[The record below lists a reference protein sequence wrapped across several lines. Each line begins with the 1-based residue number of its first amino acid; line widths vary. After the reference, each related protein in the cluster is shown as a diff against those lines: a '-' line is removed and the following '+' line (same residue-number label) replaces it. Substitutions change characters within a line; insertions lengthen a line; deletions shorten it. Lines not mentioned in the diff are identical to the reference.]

1 MSRRSTNILPGSRDG
16 TSQRSRRMA
25 ALDPA
30 HAPIDERTTADV
42 LGFVQV
48 YAAQLRFLEGDDET
62 GGVRTTGMWADFARR
77 DDISIADIVAYLA
90 DPARFTG
97 ERARWL
103 GRPHFALL
111 LTFVQLLAHARDHLN
126 GFTRRHLDHYYR
138 DVLQIRPEPPA
149 PDRATVV
156 FGLRPGAPEVRL
168 PAGTELQAGRDAGG
182 VPRIYRTEREIIVN
196 RAAVAQVRS
205 VFVDRR
211 ITGISD
217 VRADRSLTAPQA
229 LTQTLAIALG
239 SPGPGDPVPAWKT
252 QAVDTAF
259 LTGLRGVL
267 DFAPKSLYLEHHE
280 IRSMMQLV
288 AQRRDADPEWVEINR
303 LLGVTSPAKPRDFP
317 ANLTARVGVL
327 DFAADGLPQVGSVD
341 DLYTYRGEPAVRA
354 YIDDRL
360 SAVGFDN
367 FIAAMQIKLRIDA
380 AWAEINRLL
389 ERAGRRQRD
398 VLSWSLPPG
407 DATDFAGNLAAAL
420 QGKWPPPWPS
430 SPSAT
435 TGIDDYDALLRR
447 LEVHLSMPVERIA
460 ILVAFAE
467 QIGHDAQSEHHDW
480 SDVDRILGDAYGEK
494 LRAARVTQ
502 LVAVRAGGQD
512 AAAFDKVASFVLGAT
527 APLSW
532 TDARPHLA
540 DHLDRSQLDRLAQ
553 FRDGLVTSEPSFGFG
568 WSDAE
573 ALFELAWRNVQQLPE
588 PIAQKI
594 EVRNLYAYDDA
605 TQVKASAA
613 APGWKTLGQRPLG
626 ADATHPRGATLGWA
640 LRSPLLSLREGTR
653 TLTLTLGLRGD
664 GFAQAEQV
672 AFLAALGLGATER
685 SGDKLARA
693 LEAALAIE
701 VSTAKGWIGL
711 GLATA
716 RLATGA
722 AGDDYWSLR
731 GVALA
736 VDDHPPALQLQA
748 IVDRTADPLAPL
760 EGDPQIWPA
769 LRLSLRPRWNS
780 DAREWQS
787 SSEAFAPLVLSAVHL
802 KVEVEGLAALRLQQD
817 DRLLDPRKPLEP
829 FGSRPAV
836 GARLYLDH
844 PELVRAR
851 LDSLRFD
858 IEWMGL
864 PAGALK
870 DYYVNYPGLTGDSGV
885 FKARVAVVDRDIE
898 AVLADLSLFVDQ
910 AGKTQPARALAIA
923 DVPAALQTTS
933 PGFVYDRRSDLAPAS
948 DVRQASRYLRWELTP
963 VDFGHGVNASLAASK
978 ARELAV
984 AMAAGT
990 VKTAADAAAYRVE
1003 PPYTPTIKTLRV
1015 AYATTV
1021 EIDVA
1026 AAASEHQ
1033 ILHAHP
1039 FGLCPID
1046 AELPSLLPRYDAAG
1060 ELYIGVRDLQPPQ
1073 HLALLLQVAEG
1084 TSDPDIEPAAVTWSY
1099 LDGDRFRDLSGTGI
1113 VDDTTRGLR
1122 NAGIVELALPAAA
1135 SGSRLPPDL
1144 YWLRLAVPRNPTS
1157 VCDLVA
1163 IQAQAVSA
1171 RFDDRGN
1178 AAAHYEQP
1186 LPVGAIE
1193 RMLDPDAR
1201 IARIEQPYSSSGGRP
1216 AEPPDLLDTRV
1227 SERLRH
1233 KMRALTAWDY
1243 ERLVLHRFRQI
1254 YKARCLSS
1262 PGGVDVIVIPDLRE
1276 LHPRDTLA
1284 PRAPAN
1290 LLADIQ
1296 AYLVE
1301 RAPAAAR
1308 IRVRN
1313 ARYVAVRVHVG
1324 VRFRDGIDAGFA
1336 QRRLNDDLIR
1346 FLSPWAFDDGAE
1358 LTIGGR
1364 IYANSILDFIDRR
1377 DDVDFVA
1384 DIKLFRSLDGSA
1396 FDLVPPVVGEYHV
1409 ATDRPDQVLVA
1420 APQHFFNVIPETG
1433 YQQAS
1438 FTGIHYARIELDFI
1452 VG

>member
-1 MSRRSTNILPGSRDG
+1 MSRRSTQVLPGSRDG
-16 TSQRSRRMA
+16 TSQRSRRLA
-25 ALDPA
+25 ALDPG
-30 HAPIDERTTADV
+30 HAPVDERTTAD
-42 LGFVQV
+42 LLRFVQV
-48 YAAQLRFLEGDDET
+48 YAAQLRFLEGDVET
-62 GGVRTTGMWADFARR
+62 GGVRTTGTWADFVLRP
-77 DDISIADIVAYLA
+77 DISLADVRAYLA
-90 DPARFTG
+90 DPTRFTG

-111 LTFVQLLAHARDHLN
+111 LTFLELLAHARDHLN

-156 FGLRPGAPEVRL
+156 FGLRTGVAEVQL
-168 PAGTELQAGRDAGG
+168 PAGTELLAGRDAGG

-196 RAAVAQVRS
+196 RATVAQVRS

-211 ITGISD
+211 ITGIAD
-217 VRADRSLTAPQA
+217 VRADRNFTAPQA

-239 SPGPGDPVPAWKT
+239 SPGPGDPVPAWDT
-252 QAVDTAF
+252 RAVDTAF
-259 LTGLRGVL
+259 LAGLRAVI
-267 DFAPKSLYLEHHE
+267 DFTATSLYLEHHE
-280 IRSMMQLV
+280 LRSLMQLV
-288 AQRRDADPEWVEINR
+288 ARLDDADPEWAEINR
-303 LLGVTSPAKPRDFP
+303 LLGVTAPSAPRDFP
-317 ANLTARVGVL
+317 ANLTARVGAL
-327 DFAADGLPQVGSVD
+327 DFAADGLPQVASVD

-360 SAVGFDN
+360 KVVGFDN
-367 FIAAMQIKLRIDA
+367 FIAAMHIKLRIDA
-380 AWAEINRLL
+380 AWAEVNRLL

-398 VLSWSLPPG
+398 VLTWSLPAG

-435 TGIDDYDALLRR
+435 TGIRDYDALLRR
-447 LEVHLSMPVERIA
+447 LEVHLSMPIERLA
-460 ILVAFAE
+460 TLVAFAE
-467 QIGHDAQSEHHDW
+467 QVGLDPRSVVHDW
-480 SDVDRILGDAYGEK
+480 TDVDRILADAHGEQ
-494 LRAARVTQ
+494 LRMARVAQ
-502 LVAVRAGGQD
+502 LVAIRAGGQG
-512 AAAFDKVASFVLGAT
+512 AAAFDAVASLVLGAA
-527 APLSW
+527 APLAW
-532 TDARPHLA
+532 ADARPRLA
-540 DHLDRSQLDRLAQ
+540 EHLDRSQVDRLAQ
-553 FRDGLVTSEPSFGFG
+553 FRDGLVAAQPILGFG
-568 WSDAE
+568 WTDADD
-573 ALFELAWRNVQQLPE
+573 LFELAWRGVQQLPP
-588 PIAQKI
+588 PIAQQI
-594 EVRNLYAYDDA
+594 EVRQLYAYDDA
-605 TQVKASAA
+605 TQIKDSPA
-613 APGWKTLGQRPLG
+613 APGWKTFGQRPLD

-640 LRSPLLSLREGTR
+640 LRSPLLSLSEGKR
-653 TLTLTLGLRGD
+653 TLTLTLGLRGA
-664 GFAQAEQV
+664 GFAQADQV
-672 AFLAALGLGATER
+672 AFLTALGLGAADR
-685 SGDKLARA
+685 IGDKLARA

-711 GLATA
+711 SLATA

-731 GVALA
+731 GVARIG
-736 VDDHPPALQLQA
+736 DNDRPALQLQA
-748 IVDRTADPLAPL
+748 IIDASTDPLAPL
-760 EGDPQIWPA
+760 DGDPQIWPA
-769 LRLSLRPRWNS
+769 LRLALRPRWNG
-780 DAREWQS
+780 DDGEWQS
-787 SSEAFAPLVLSAVHL
+787 AIEPFAPLVLAAVHL
-802 KVEVEGLAALRLQQD
+802 KVEVDGLAALRLQQD
-817 DRLLDPRKPLEP
+817 DHPLDPRKPLEP

-851 LDSLRFD
+851 LASLRFD

-864 PAGALK
+864 PASALK
-870 DYYVNYPGLTGDSGV
+870 DYYFNYAGLTGDSGV
-885 FKARVAVVDRDIE
+885 FKARVALIDRGLE
-898 AVLADLSLFVDQ
+898 LVLADLSLFTDQ
-910 AGKTQPARALAIA
+910 AGKTQSTRTLTIA
-923 DVPAALQTTS
+923 DVPAAIQTTS
-933 PGFVYDRRSDLAPAS
+933 PGVTYDSRSDLAPAS

-963 VDFGHGVNASLAASK
+963 VDFGHGINASLAARE

-990 VKTAADAAAYRVE
+990 VKTAADAAAFRVE

-1015 AYATTV
+1015 AYATAV
-1021 EIDVA
+1021 EIDA
-1026 AAASEHQ
+1026 AAPAADHQ
-1033 ILHAHP
+1033 LLHVHP
-1039 FGLCPID
+1039 FGICPID

-1084 TSDPDIEPAAVTWSY
+1084 TSDPDIQPAQVSWSY
-1099 LDGDRFRDLSGTGI
+1099 LDGDRFRDLSGSGI
-1113 VDDTTRGLR
+1113 VDDTTRGLI
-1122 NAGIVELALPAAA
+1122 NAGIVELALPAAR
-1135 SGSRLPPDL
+1135 SGSRLPSDL
-1144 YWLRLAVPRNPTS
+1144 YWLRLAIPHNPTS
-1157 VCDLVA
+1157 VCDVVA
-1163 IQAQAVSA
+1163 IRAQAVSA

-1201 IARIEQPYSSSGGRP
+1201 IARVEQPYSSFGGRP
-1216 AEPPDLLDTRV
+1216 AEQPELLDTRV
-1227 SERLRH
+1227 SERLHH
-1233 KMRALTAWDY
+1233 KMRALSAWDY

-1254 YKARCLSS
+1254 YKAKCLSS
-1262 PGGVDVIVIPDLRE
+1262 PDGVDVIVIPDLRE

-1296 AYLVE
+1296 AYLVD

-1313 ARYVAVRVHVG
+1313 ARYVAVRVHLG

-1364 IYANSILDFIDRR
+1364 IYANSIVDFIDRR
-1377 DDVDFVA
+1377 DYVDYVA
-1384 DIKLFRSLDGSA
+1384 GIQLFRSLDGKT
-1396 FDLVPPVVGEYHV
+1396 FDVVPPMVGEYYV
-1409 ATDRPDQVLVA
+1409 AADRPDQVLVA
-1420 APQHFFNVIPETG
+1420 AAQHYFNVIPETG

-1438 FTGIHYARIELDFI
+1438 SIGINYARIELDFI